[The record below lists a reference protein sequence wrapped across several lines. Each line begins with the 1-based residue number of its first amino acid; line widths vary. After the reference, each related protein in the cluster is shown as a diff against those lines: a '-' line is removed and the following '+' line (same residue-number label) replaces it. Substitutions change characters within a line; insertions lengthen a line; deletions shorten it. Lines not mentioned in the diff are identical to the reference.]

1 MQPTILVVD
10 DEKNAREG
18 LREALSA
25 GPYRVMAAANGFQ
38 AEELLAAEPVDLVI
52 TDLRMPGTGG
62 LELMKKA
69 RSIRPGAVFILVT
82 AYGTVDSAVEAMK
95 EGAFDYL
102 TKPLNLEQL
111 EMLVARALKSQQL
124 EAENI
129 YLKEQLQKRFG
140 FETLL
145 GRSAAMERVFETIRQ
160 IRHGRSTVLITGE
173 SGTGKELVA
182 RALHQQ
188 GDRRSGPFIPVHCAA
203 LSATLLESELFGHE
217 KGAFTGAAALKKG
230 RFELAD
236 GGIIFLDEVGDIPPE
251 IQVKLLRFLESREF
265 ERVGGTRPL
274 RVDVRLLA
282 ATNSD
287 LERLKDEGKFREDL
301 YYRLNVVRIHLPP
314 LRARRDDIPLLAR
327 SFVEEFAREN
337 GKPDLA
343 LTPEAIHLLE
353 GYDWPGNVRE
363 LRNCIESMVVL
374 ARGLSLGTRD
384 LPPSVRG
391 ASAEPERLEPV
402 ALNLKAAERDL
413 MVRALEQSGGNK
425 ARAARLL
432 GISRRTLYRKLDEYG
447 ISR

>member
-1 MQPTILVVD
+1 
-10 DEKNAREG
+10 
-18 LREALSA
+18 
-25 GPYRVMAAANGFQ
+25 
-38 AEELLAAEPVDLVI
+38 
-52 TDLRMPGTGG
+52 
-62 LELMKKA
+62 
-69 RSIRPGAVFILVT
+69 
-82 AYGTVDSAVEAMK
+82 
-95 EGAFDYL
+95 
-102 TKPLNLEQL
+102 
-111 EMLVARALKSQQL
+111 
-124 EAENI
+124 
-129 YLKEQLQKRFG
+129 
-140 FETLL
+140 
-145 GRSAAMERVFETIRQ
+145 
-160 IRHGRSTVLITGE
+160 
-173 SGTGKELVA
+173 
-182 RALHQQ
+182 
-188 GDRRSGPFIPVHCAA
+188 
-203 LSATLLESELFGHE
+203 
-217 KGAFTGAAALKKG
+217 
-230 RFELAD
+230 
-236 GGIIFLDEVGDIPPE
+236 
-251 IQVKLLRFLESREF
+251 
-265 ERVGGTRPL
+265 
-274 RVDVRLLA
+274 
-282 ATNSD
+282 
-287 LERLKDEGKFREDL
+287 
-301 YYRLNVVRIHLPP
+301 VVRIHLPP